1 MIDEVI
7 ITAIFTGIVSVLALT
22 FKNIKSSHCWNKDE
36 CCVCDTRGNR
46 NSNSNII
53 IQQPPIQQPLI
64 QQQPIQ
70 QQPIQQHIPQPTNE
84 SNL

>member
-1 MIDEVI
+1 MINELI
-7 ITAIFTGIVSVLALT
+7 ITAIFTGIASVLALT
-22 FKNIKSSHCWNKDE
+22 FKNVKSSHCWNKDE
-36 CCVCDTRGNR
+36 CCVCNTRGDR

-53 IQQPPIQQPLI
+53 IQQPI

-70 QQPIQQHIPQPTNE
+70 QQPIQQQHIQQPSTNE

>member
-22 FKNIKSSHCWNKDE
+22 FKSIKSSHCWNKDE

-53 IQQPPIQQPLI
+53 IQQPPIQQ
-64 QQQPIQ
+64 QTIQ
-70 QQPIQQHIPQPTNE
+70 QQPIQQHIPQSTNE
-84 SNL
+84 SNI